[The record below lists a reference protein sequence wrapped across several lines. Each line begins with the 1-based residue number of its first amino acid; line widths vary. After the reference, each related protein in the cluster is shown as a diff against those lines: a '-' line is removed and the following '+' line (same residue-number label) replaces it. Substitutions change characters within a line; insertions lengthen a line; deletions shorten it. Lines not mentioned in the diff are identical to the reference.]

1 MRTSNRD
8 DCNFLECVDELATQI
23 TEMNYGADTY
33 GQSSEVGQEGVMMFT
48 EEASD
53 YYNEKF
59 DEYEALLN
67 NTLNVWNEQG
77 ENAMIIIKTNK
88 IKIKITMNTR
98 KQMID
103 YILVNGNDKTST
115 EYTIYDLS
123 YRSKKD
129 LRFIIIKITN
139 YFIRL

>member
-1 MRTSNRD
+1 
-8 DCNFLECVDELATQI
+8 VDELATQI

-103 YILVNGNDKTST
+103 YILINGNDKTST